1 MVQAKFKGKDHGHGE
16 NSSNDVMGKNYMA
29 KEKEKTKVEV
39 KKRKRKS
46 SCHFDE
52 IDGP

>member
-1 MVQAKFKGKDHGHGE
+1 
-16 NSSNDVMGKNYMA
+16 MGKNYMA

-52 IDGP
+52 INGP

>member
-1 MVQAKFKGKDHGHGE
+1 
-16 NSSNDVMGKNYMA
+16 MGKNYMA

>member
-1 MVQAKFKGKDHGHGE
+1 
-16 NSSNDVMGKNYMA
+16 MGKNYMA

-46 SCHFDE
+46 SCHFDD
-52 IDGP
+52 IDSP

>member
-1 MVQAKFKGKDHGHGE
+1 
-16 NSSNDVMGKNYMA
+16 MGKNCMA